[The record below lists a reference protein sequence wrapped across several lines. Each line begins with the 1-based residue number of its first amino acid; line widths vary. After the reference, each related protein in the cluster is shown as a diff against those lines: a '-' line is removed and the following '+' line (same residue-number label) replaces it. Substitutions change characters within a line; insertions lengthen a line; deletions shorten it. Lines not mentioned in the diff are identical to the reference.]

1 MELGKEWPK
10 GQCRQ
15 LQRGKEKVD
24 FAFKGCRTRRG
35 WGGITALALWCIAPS
50 DRALEPAGVVKMA
63 KLPSKAVG
71 GGDPGLCGHTR
82 LQLSKGVDLPVH

>member
-1 MELGKEWPK
+1 MQSKDAGRDAGW
-10 GQCRQ
+10 
-15 LQRGKEKVD
+15 RG
-24 FAFKGCRTRRG
+24 
-35 WGGITALALWCIAPS
+35 GGITALALWCIAPS

-71 GGDPGLCGHTR
+71 GGDPGSCGCTR